1 VTRAT
6 FKTGTRIGPFI
17 LESLIGRGG
26 MGDVYRA
33 VHRDLDRTVAL
44 KLLAPTLAVQE
55 EFTSRFLREAR
66 TMQALEHP
74 AIVTVYDA
82 GEADGQLYLAMRLV
96 GAASLKHLIAEGE
109 GSVEQAMSVLHRLAE
124 ALDYA
129 HSRGIIH
136 RDIKPANILLDQDL
150 QPVLADFGLAK
161 VLDDT
166 STTVSSQYLG
176 TPTYLAPEQASGGP
190 VSHRADLYSFA
201 CVAFEL
207 LTGTT
212 PYTEPDSLSLLL
224 AHGSHP
230 VPRATERQHTL
241 PPAVDD
247 VFTRALAK
255 APTDRYP
262 SAEAFVDALDQALT
276 ANQRPRGM
284 RRRWVR
290 GSVVSGIVVIAALVA
305 VLVVWHPP
313 PNPSPEPPVKR
324 AATSAAVPRGRLVY
338 QAKMDGTGVGF
349 ADLVGRPNDP
359 AHETV
364 RFLPH
369 TLELTALTAGA
380 DAGTDLKLADA
391 VTTYVG
397 DIDISVKPGSNVQF
411 CWGLR
416 WAVQGK
422 LAYEVCVDTAAEF
435 AQLDV
440 WDGQN
445 NVPITPRV
453 DIPGLQTGRTV
464 PITVV
469 VRDTHLTLFIDGKQV
484 ADVENHQV
492 PPARTFPDLDVYSSG
507 LPGTVDIHALS
518 LYTLA
523 GS

>member
-1 VTRAT
+1 MSRAAL
-6 FKTGTRIGPFI
+6 KTGTRIGPFV

-26 MGDVYRA
+26 TGDVYRA
-33 VHRDLDRTVAL
+33 VHQDLERTVAL
-44 KLLAPTLAVQE
+44 KLLTPTLAVQE
-55 EFTSRFLREAR
+55 EFTLRFLREAR
-66 TMQALEHP
+66 TMQTLEHP

-96 GAASLKHLIAEGE
+96 GKASLKHLISEGK
-109 GSVEQAMSVLHRLAE
+109 GSIEQATSILRRLAE

-129 HSRGIIH
+129 HSRGIVH
-136 RDIKPANILLDQDL
+136 RDIKPANILLDHDL

-161 VLDDT
+161 ALDDT

-176 TPTYLAPEQASGGP
+176 TPLYLAPEQASGGP
-190 VSHRADLYSFA
+190 ISHRADLYSFA

-224 AHGSHP
+224 AHGSCP
-230 VPRATERQHTL
+230 VPRATEREHTL

-255 APTDRYP
+255 AATDRYP
-262 SAEAFVDALDQALT
+262 SAEAFVDALGEALMG
-276 ANQRPRGM
+276 NQRPRGM
-284 RRRWVR
+284 RRRWVG
-290 GSVVSGIVVIAALVA
+290 GSVAGVIVLIGALVA
-305 VLVVWHPP
+305 GLVVWHPSP
-313 PNPSPEPPVKR
+313 GPSSKPSAQH
-324 AATSAAVPRGRLVY
+324 AATSAGVPRGRLVY

-369 TLELTALTAGA
+369 MLELATLSGDA
-380 DAGTDLKLADA
+380 DAGTDLKLVDG
-391 VTTYVG
+391 VTTYIG
-397 DIDISVKPGSNVQF
+397 DIDISVKPGSDALF

-422 LAYEVCVDTAAEF
+422 LAYEMCVDTAAQF

-445 NVPITPRV
+445 QVPISPRV
-453 DIPGLQTGRTV
+453 DIAGLQTGRTV

-469 VRDTHLTLFIDGKQV
+469 VLDTHLTLFIDGKQ
-484 ADVENHQV
+484 ATDVENHQV
-492 PPARTFPDLDVYSSG
+492 PTTLTLPGLDVYSG
-507 LPGTVDIHALS
+507 GRPGTVDIHALS
-518 LYTLA
+518 LYALA